1 MAGFHIP
8 VTLPPELQE
17 IVDQSGERFQK
28 ILRKELGAFATM
40 VNIPGWVE
48 QYRDE
53 VAQSVLK
60 AYQLGE
66 AKVPNGQG

>member
-17 IVDQSGERFQK
+17 IVDQAGQRFEK
-28 ILRKELGAFATM
+28 ILRKELGAFAAM

-53 VAQSVLK
+53 MTQAVLK

-66 AKVPNGQG
+66 AQAPQ

>member
-1 MAGFHIP
+1 MSFQIP
-8 VTLPPELQE
+8 VTLPPELQA
-17 IVDQSGERFQK
+17 IVDESGQRFEK

-60 AYQLGE
+60 AHQLGQE
-66 AKVPNGQG
+66 VRPDGQG